1 MRSPACRVSLPRQL
15 PRAVGLFLSR
25 QLTTLRRFLPL
36 RFGWGCLFQLEGV
49 LATFETAS
57 RENQSALVA
66 ERSRVSREHARAEAL
81 LQTLQLE
88 RVALQEQL
96 QAEKTALDE
105 ERARRTAEREKFAHE
120 CVEVRGRTV
129 GRRRIVTAT
138 ASRMRAAAWEDD
150 EASYLQDDLEA

>member
-1 MRSPACRVSLPRQL
+1 VL
-15 PRAVGLFLSR
+15 
-25 QLTTLRRFLPL
+25 
-36 RFGWGCLFQLEGV
+36 QLEGV

-129 GRRRIVTAT
+129 PI
-138 ASRMRAAAWEDD
+138 
-150 EASYLQDDLEA
+150 